1 MKTPVLLLKTR
12 STPHDG
18 YEEYFSK
25 GEYDPVF
32 IPVLQHCFNHE
43 NLRAVKELFISGAFG
58 GNRGDGQKAK
68 EKKYGGLIF
77 TSQRAVEGFAQMVM
91 EIGVPSASAV
101 SHSLV
106 LYTVGP
112 ATSRALQTIRDS
124 HLHHAHIYGEEAGNG
139 DNLAHMILE
148 HYNHLHSPY
157 DGENNADNID
167 GDHSQ
172 KKSSTNEKGQGNQKP
187 ALLFL
192 VGEQRRDVIPR
203 TLMSDSLPEHH
214 RIQVDELVVYE
225 TGVVD
230 SFEGDFRAAVER
242 HKDRAFDGQAAE
254 SEEGQE
260 GQSKIEGQGQGQG
273 QDCIMWVVVFSPTG
287 CDAMLRVLLEP
298 SSPSSTADSTGV
310 EGERTD
316 NPGRRSRRR
325 CFVATIGPTTRD
337 HLRSKYGYDPEVCAA
352 RPSPEKVG
360 KGIEAFMQAR
370 RMEQGDRSR

>member
-25 GEYDPVF
+25 KEYYDPVF

-58 GNRGDGQKAK
+58 NRGGQKTK
-68 EKKYGGLIF
+68 EKYGGLIF
-77 TSQRAVEGFAQMVM
+77 TSQRAVEGFAQTVT
-91 EIGVPSASAV
+91 EIGVPIASAV

-139 DNLAHMILE
+139 DDLAHMILE
-148 HYNHLHSPY
+148 HYNHLHSPN
-157 DGENNADNID
+157 DSENNAGNNDE
-167 GDHSQ
+167 DHSQ
-172 KKSSTNEKGQGNQKP
+172 KKSTNQKGQGNQKP
-187 ALLFL
+187 ALFFL

-203 TLMSDSLPEHH
+203 TLMSDSLPEHQ

-225 TGVVD
+225 TGAMD
-230 SFEGDFRAAVER
+230 SFEGDFRAAVGAAR
-242 HKDRAFDGQAAE
+242 CTGIASDGQVDLR
-254 SEEGQE
+254 
-260 GQSKIEGQGQGQG
+260 EGQGQCRSKIEEGDRG
-273 QDCIMWVVVFSPTG
+273 VMWVVVFSPTG
-287 CDAMLRVLLEP
+287 CDAMLKVLRERFP
-298 SSPSSTADSTGV
+298 STADSSTTGV
-310 EGERTD
+310 EGDRTD
-316 NPGRRSRRR
+316 NLGRWSRRR
-325 CFVATIGPTTRD
+325 CLVATIGPTTRD
-337 HLRSKYGYDPEVCAA
+337 HLRSKYGFDPEVCAA
-352 RPSPEKVG
+352 RPSPEGVG

-370 RMEQGDRSR
+370 QMEQG